1 MRGAA
6 RLHGLIVEAG
16 CGGGVR
22 CVLVAVPRR
31 CAEHGLIDNA
41 TIGAAMRDGWRV
53 VSRCAWSFRGR
64 CVGVPWEL
72 APAHFTQ
79 CIDPSGGCDAA
90 IGSRSETSTR
100 RSRTQLRCV
109 VRAAHAFRPAGRL
122 AERRNGSAQRGR
134 GVRVATTAAGRGE
147 CAARVVPAGSDDL
160 TRNAGSTSPYG
171 GARGCTGR
179 YKDEVIRLDAPRCPR
194 RSRFVDTAR
203 SGRGLARGAEM
214 GSSRSSLVRNPIRP
228 RLHLHDLRGR
238 SFAYG

>member
-1 MRGAA
+1 MGSSPMPLLALR
-6 RLHGLIVEAG
+6 
-16 CGGGVR
+16 CGTDGGSFP
-22 CVLVAVPRR
+22 VAP
-31 CAEHGLIDNA
+31 G
-41 TIGAAMRDGWRV
+41 RDGV
-53 VSRCAWSFRGR
+53 DALASRGSLLPPTSRSAWTSRGNA
-64 CVGVPWEL
+64 L
-72 APAHFTQ
+72 
-79 CIDPSGGCDAA
+79 SS

-134 GVRVATTAAGRGE
+134 DVRVATTAAGRGE

-179 YKDEVIRLDAPRCPR
+179 YKDEVIRLDAPRDSR
-194 RSRFVDTAR
+194 RSRLVDTAR

-214 GSSRSSLVRNPIRP
+214 DSSRSSLVRNPIRP
-228 RLHLHDLRGR
+228 RLRLRDLQGR
-238 SFAYG
+238 SFAYGWA

>member
-1 MRGAA
+1 MGSSPMPLLALR
-6 RLHGLIVEAG
+6 
-16 CGGGVR
+16 CGTDGG
-22 CVLVAVPRR
+22 
-31 CAEHGLIDNA
+31 
-41 TIGAAMRDGWRV
+41 
-53 VSRCAWSFRGR
+53 SFRVAPGR
-64 CVGVPWEL
+64 SGV
-72 APAHFTQ
+72 
-79 CIDPSGGCDAA
+79 DALTSRGSMLPPTSRSTWTLRGDA
-90 IGSRSETSTR
+90 LLSIGSRSETSTQ

-134 GVRVATTAAGRGE
+134 AVRVATTAAGRGE

-214 GSSRSSLVRNPIRP
+214 DSSRSSLVRNLIRP
-228 RLHLHDLRGR
+228 RLRLHDLHER
-238 SFAYG
+238 SFAYGWA